1 MSAKSWLGGGA
12 AARLQTVSL
21 ACADCARPTTKKHT
35 AGRPRTAMRGIEPFE
50 GANADATLGWCDLHH
65 RYAVGHPALIIWHFA
80 IRRFL
85 PASTASFAGILAR
98 AWTRAEQRIGDAWG
112 LAQSELERVRPQT
125 NLDER
130 ITESVHPEHEFRDG
144 PSVTEIRAALER
156 VLASDMFRVSPQLVA
171 FLRFVVEATLGG
183 EGERIKGYTIAVEAL
198 GRGEDF
204 DPQADPIVRVEAG
217 RLRRALAEYY
227 AGPGATDLVIIDIPR
242 GRYIPTFRYR
252 SAGQVISVS
261 FTSEDGSLATPTL
274 LAWRGSFASIGG
286 VRHILLFVPV
296 LALIGIAVLLAI
308 DWSDHPTER
317 ATRTPVATDQQL
329 LSAFRAG
336 NGMPVIFVQPID
348 MLGAPGAPTITPHA
362 LRSKLRD
369 ALSRFDEFNVT
380 SDVVANAT
388 KDMTM
393 VERPPAGSYQ
403 LGGIIEDHGGARTTL
418 RFWLVD
424 VSDGAVVWS
433 RTFDVAPAGT
443 AAGAAEDPILR
454 EVVVI
459 LAGPF
464 GFIHARERGKSD
476 IDPRYACLLKAYH
489 YLHGFDASLHA
500 GVRTCLERM
509 TRLDPT
515 FADGFSALSMV
526 YHREYATGTGVV
538 SGDSPPLDRAL
549 KAAQRAASLKP
560 QSARAHEALLLIYFD
575 SGTFAEAFAEGEVAL
590 TLNPLD
596 RSVPAVYG
604 MILVA
609 TGRLDRG
616 EALLREASAGTN
628 LKPTWVSFYLFLV
641 SYLKGDLTSASSYA
655 SLDVSD
661 TYPLGMM
668 ARVLVAA
675 QTGDRERAQRLAE
688 HLVALYPGFREDP
701 RRALDKFIRS
711 PEILDRLT
719 QDLAAAGL
727 GQCKTDDAR
736 GRVHPCSSTAKPK

>member
-1 MSAKSWLGGGA
+1 M
-12 AARLQTVSL
+12 T
-21 ACADCARPTTKKHT
+21 
-35 AGRPRTAMRGIEPFE
+35 
-50 GANADATLGWCDLHH
+50 
-65 RYAVGHPALIIWHFA
+65 
-80 IRRFL
+80 
-85 PASTASFAGILAR
+85 
-98 AWTRAEQRIGDAWG
+98 
-112 LAQSELERVRPQT
+112 QSELEHFRPQA
-125 NLDER
+125 NADER
-130 ITESVHPEHEFRDG
+130 TPESAHPEHEFRDG
-144 PSVTEIRAALER
+144 PSGTEIRAALER
-156 VLASDMFRVSPQLVA
+156 VFASDMFRISPQLVA

-183 EGERIKGYTIAVEAL
+183 EGERIKGYTIALEAL

-204 DPQADPIVRVEAG
+204 DSQADPIVRVEAG

-242 GRYIPTFRYR
+242 GRYIPTFRYCR
-252 SAGQVISVS
+252 AGQAISVS
-261 FTSEDGSLATPTL
+261 FKSEDGSLATPAL
-274 LAWRGSFASIGG
+274 HAWRESFASILN
-286 VRHILLFVPV
+286 VRYILLFVPV

-308 DWSDHPTER
+308 GRSDHPTER

-329 LSAFRAG
+329 ISAFRAG
-336 NGMPVIFVQPID
+336 NGMPIIFVQPIG
-348 MLGAPGAPTITPHA
+348 MLGAPTMTPHA

-380 SDVVANAT
+380 SDVVASAT
-388 KDMTM
+388 KEMTM
-393 VERPPAGSYQ
+393 GERPPAGSYQ
-403 LGGIIEDHGGARTTL
+403 LGGTIEDDGGGKTTL
-418 RFWLVD
+418 RFRLVD

-433 RTFDVAPAGT
+433 RTLDVAPAGT
-443 AAGAAEDPILR
+443 APGAAEDPIVR

-489 YLHGFDASLHA
+489 YLHGFDARLHA

-526 YHREYATGTGVV
+526 YHREYATGAGVV

-560 QSARAHEALLLIYFD
+560 QSARAHEALLLNYFD
-575 SGTFAEAFAEGEVAL
+575 RGTFAAAFAEGEVAL
-590 TLNPLD
+590 SLNPLD

-604 MILVA
+604 MILVS
-609 TGRLDRG
+609 TGQLDRG
-616 EALLREASAGTN
+616 EALLKEASAGTN
-628 LKPTWVSFYLFLV
+628 LNPTWLSFYLFLV

-655 SLDVSD
+655 NLDVSD
-661 TYPLGMM
+661 TYPLGIM

-675 QTGDRERAQRLAE
+675 QTGDRERAQRRAE
-688 HLVALYPGFREDP
+688 QLVTLYPVFRENP
-701 RRALDKFIRS
+701 QRALERLIPS

-719 QDLAAAGL
+719 HDLAAAGL
-727 GQCKTDDAR
+727 GVAN
-736 GRVHPCSSTAKPK
+736 